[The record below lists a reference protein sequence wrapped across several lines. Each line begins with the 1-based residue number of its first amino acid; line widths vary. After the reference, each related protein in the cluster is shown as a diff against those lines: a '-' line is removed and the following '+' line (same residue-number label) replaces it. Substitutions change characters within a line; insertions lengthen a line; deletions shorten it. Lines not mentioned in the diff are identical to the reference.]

1 MTITHSRIAK
11 IFNELK
17 SLDIDTY
24 PNAVAVLFRV
34 FIELS
39 TDCYISKNQI
49 QNANVDSKLGQKIE
63 AVAADLETKSVFTKH
78 ELRAARQMAS
88 SITQNNS
95 VKTFHSYVHNKDVTP
110 SSTDLKSAW
119 DDLWTFIEG
128 IWR

>member
-1 MTITHSRIAK
+1 MTISHPRIVR

-24 PNAVAVLFRV
+24 PNAGAVLFRV

-39 TDCYISKNQI
+39 ADCYITKYALS
-49 QNANVDSKLGQKIE
+49 AVNVDSRLGKKLE
-63 AVAADLETKSVFTKH
+63 AIIADLESKLIMTAH
-78 ELRAARQMAS
+78 ELRAAKQMS
-88 SITQNNS
+88 SSQTQNNS

-110 SSTDLKSAW
+110 SATDLKSAW
-119 DDLWTFIEG
+119 EDLWTFTEN